1 MTGNAVVAS
10 LFPKNVRDRLLQDA
24 EEQILANDG
33 RDIKSKIRLGASM
46 PKHDLKNFL
55 DEGVANASCV
65 PFDTKPIADLFLS
78 TTISTSSLLV
88 VVLRLVAC

>member
-1 MTGNAVVAS
+1 MTGNALVTS

-33 RDIKSKIRLGASM
+33 NVVKSKVRLGVM

-55 DEGVANASCV
+55 DDGIANADGV

-78 TTISTSSLLV
+78 TTISTSSWTV
-88 VVLRLVAC
+88 VP